1 MTEYIGERSHDAEIV
16 VDFFKKSVTMD
27 YTLNKRGS
35 PHNSNSSVVLS
46 DKLRSMAFTRQIYEG
61 TRSGFI
67 FFGVTIPV
75 LLVMPVM
82 TSLTEHKIITSG
94 KIHYLYQQILKYGIV
109 NTRGLVEQ
117 SKEGAL
123 FQPNVSFK
131 INNNMWFEYE
141 LDGEYQDK
149 IKTISLKRNFIKILV
164 FGKYPKVQQSGWNVI
179 FEFNGIPQS
188 GSCIVRST

>member
-27 YTLNKRGS
+27 YSLNKFGS
-35 PHNSNSSVVLS
+35 PHNSNSSAVLS
-46 DKLRSMAFTRQIYEG
+46 NAFRSMPFTTKLYEAG
-61 TRSGFI
+61 KSTVVFAI
-67 FFGVTIPV
+67 VTIPIIV
-75 LLVMPVM
+75 IMPVM

-94 KIHYLYQQILKYGIV
+94 KIHYLYQQILKYGMV

-117 SKEGAL
+117 IKEGAL

-149 IKTISLKRNFIKILV
+149 IQTISLKRNFIKILV
-164 FGKYPKVQQSGWNVI
+164 FGKYPKIQQSGWNVI
-179 FEFNGIPQS
+179 FEFDGIPQA